1 VAAHSKR
8 AGRLGAHLVFI
19 DESGLL
25 LSPLVRRTLAPKG
38 QTPILQHRAKDREKV
53 SLISALTISPRS
65 HQLGLYFASLCNDS
79 FDNTAVA
86 WFLRQLLRH
95 LRGPVIVVWD
105 RGPMHH
111 GQSMREL
118 REQFARLEIEFLPP
132 YAPDLNPVEQLWSYL
147 KWGRLTNFAAQDA
160 AELDDIAH
168 AELAAIRFDRKR
180 LRNFWAASELPMP
193 RALAS

>member
-8 AGRLGAHLVFI
+8 ARHLGAHLLFI

-53 SLISALTISPRS
+53 SLIAALTISPRS
-65 HQLGLYFASLCNDS
+65 HQLGLYFSSLCNDS
-79 FDNTAVA
+79 FDSAAVA
-86 WFLRQLLRH
+86 AFLRQVLRH

-111 GQSMREL
+111 GQSMRDL
-118 REQFARLEIEFLPP
+118 REQCSRLEIEYLPP

-147 KWGRLTNFAAQDA
+147 KWGRLSNYSVQDA
-160 AELDDIAH
+160 AELDDLAH
-168 AELAAIRFDRKR
+168 NELADISIDRKR
-180 LRNFWAASELPMP
+180 LRSFWAASDLPTP
-193 RALAS
+193 RTLAA